1 MLKIFFSSGRQTG
14 NFMVIGKPLFTV
26 EQIQRKVQEL
36 ADRITRDYEGKE
48 LVMVCILKGAFM
60 FFSDLVRHIR
70 VPLKVDFVSC
80 SSYVRSDSS
89 GDIKLHHDL
98 REQIRDKHVILVEDI
113 ADSGLTLN
121 FLREHL
127 LQREPASLKICV
139 LLDKRERRL
148 VDVNLDYVGFP
159 IPNEFVVGY
168 GLDYSNMFRNLP
180 YIAVF
185 KKST

>member
-1 MLKIFFSSGRQTG
+1 
-14 NFMVIGKPLFTV
+14 MVIGKPLFTV
-26 EQIQRKVQEL
+26 EQIQAKVRDI
-36 ADRITRDYEGKE
+36 AGRITREYDGKE
-48 LVMVCILKGAFM
+48 IIMVCILKGAFM

-70 VPLKVDFVSC
+70 IPMKIDFISC

-89 GDIKLHHDL
+89 GEVKMHQDL
-98 REQIRDKHVILVEDI
+98 REDIKDKHVILVEDI

-121 FLREHL
+121 FLKEHL
-127 LQREPASLKICV
+127 MQRGPASLKICA
-139 LLDKRERRL
+139 LLDKKERRIA
-148 VDVNLDYVGFP
+148 DVPLDYTGFQ

>member
-1 MLKIFFSSGRQTG
+1 
-14 NFMVIGKPLFTV
+14 MVIGKPLFTV
-26 EQIQRKVQEL
+26 EQIQSKVREI
-36 ADRITRDYEGKE
+36 ADRITREYDGKE
-48 LVMVCILKGAFM
+48 IIMVCILKGAFM
-60 FFSDLVRHIR
+60 FFSDLVRYIR
-70 VPLKVDFVSC
+70 IPIKVDFISC

-89 GDIKLHHDL
+89 GEVKMHQDLKEDIKG
-98 REQIRDKHVILVEDI
+98 KHVILVEDI

-127 LQREPASLKICV
+127 LQRNPASLKICA
-139 LLDKRERRL
+139 LLDKKDRR
-148 VDVNLDYVGFP
+148 VADVPLDYIGFG

>member
-1 MLKIFFSSGRQTG
+1 
-14 NFMVIGKPLFTV
+14 MVIGKPLYTV
-26 EQIQRKVQEL
+26 EQIQAKVREV
-36 ADRITRDYEGKE
+36 ADRITREYDGKE
-48 LVMVCILKGAFM
+48 IIMVCILKGAFM
-60 FFSDLVRHIR
+60 FFSDLVRYIR
-70 VPLKVDFVSC
+70 IPIKVDFISC
-80 SSYVRSDSS
+80 SSYVRSDST
-89 GDIKLHHDL
+89 GEVKMHQDL
-98 REQIRDKHVILVEDI
+98 REDIKDKHVILVEDI

-127 LQREPASLKICV
+127 LQREPASLKICA
-139 LLDKRERRL
+139 LLDKKDRRI
-148 VDVNLDYVGFP
+148 VDVPLDYVGFR